1 MSAPELKVVPDEE
14 AISMLQIWKS
24 KGHDPAASFRILG
37 VRGAL
42 FAGVEDYIDGNDVVL
57 IPESM
62 AGISYETSAKLY
74 AALGSLLDQAFP
86 VARPAKAEPSD
97 ASWVY
102 EPKARTITIPA
113 HLDGDFHDWQV
124 MKTHLAFGQAPDG
137 RPLTENGKEIMRMR
151 LDNAARALLLDFESI
166 INDLK

>member
-1 MSAPELKVVPDEE
+1 MSAPEIKVVPDEE

-37 VRGAL
+37 TRGAL
-42 FAGVEDYIDGNDVVL
+42 FAGIEDYIDGNDVVL

-74 AALGSLLDQAFP
+74 AALGSLLDQADP
-86 VARPAKAEPSD
+86 VARPAKTD
-97 ASWVY
+97 ASRVY
-102 EPKARTITIPA
+102 EPKARTLTIPA

-137 RPLTENGKEIMRMR
+137 KPLTENGKEIMKMR

-166 INDLK
+166 INDVK